1 MSPLESQAAG
11 LLIRLMRPEE
21 AETVDAVVA
30 AAYAHDYDAVPGND
44 EFARRAALRAVDH
57 DVWVAADATSNE
69 VLGAVTV
76 RRPGA
81 VALHEDA
88 ASDELDLRLLAV
100 SPTARRRGIARALMA
115 QVEEHARAHGYRAV
129 FLKSAHEM
137 YGAHALYE
145 SLGYARVAERDGV
158 WIGGRKII
166 DVRSYLLAVR

>member
-1 MSPLESQAAG
+1 MNPLASPADTV
-11 LLIRLMRPEE
+11 LIRLMRPEE
-21 AETVDAVVA
+21 AETVDAVVS

-44 EFARRAALRAVDH
+44 EFARHASLRAVDH
-57 DVWVAADATSNE
+57 DVWVAIDSVSNQ

-81 VALHEDA
+81 AALHEDA

-100 SPTARRRGIARALMA
+100 SPLARRRGVAKALMA
-115 QVEEHARAHGYRAV
+115 HVEDHARAHGYRAV

-137 YGAHALYE
+137 LGAHALYE
-145 SLGYARVAERDGV
+145 SLGYARVPERDGV
-158 WIGGRKII
+158 WIGGRKIL